1 LGDRLRHALA
11 DRPRTVQVGSSA
23 VFLPYFP
30 HISFVI
36 SLNFGLVSRIYGPDF
51 EGQANS
57 ARPLDS
63 PFLTRTLVILGQHR
77 DRSGLAEEDQPVV
90 LRDRTLA
97 RE

>member
-1 LGDRLRHALA
+1 MSSCK
-11 DRPRTVQVGSSA
+11 VQISSHE
-23 VFLPYFP
+23 LKIEGNSSYFP